1 MRGIELKHIGVRS
14 FMLKGLTARWGIDG
28 DRPPMPPALRAALVA
43 WYNTE
48 IQKATNFDV
57 IESYAEDFTANKW
70 YNINVNAVFTKTAKS
85 IRITNVLTTSSF
97 LKTKAQTYGAE
108 MVVKVSGLQPGVT
121 VLNYRY
127 GSNNDLVQITQN
139 GIYTLP
145 AGIPGAEVDGAN
157 GFRATTAFG
166 ECNITIEQLPTSK
179 LTDLSGNGRHLHLYG
194 YTGTPTNGINA
205 DGWLQS
211 AGVGYGVLHN
221 LPILTDYTVLAKRT
235 WLGPVPTGAF
245 ISNLDRD
252 LPGNNRGAFVF
263 EQLTNSIQGT
273 SSFGSTPYVNFV
285 PEKLSW
291 QTKNSYNGTPI
302 AAGRNTSNHAVVVGA
317 GVYSNSTGA
326 ASLRV
331 NICYGSIV
339 IANRTLTAEELEYV
353 KQWMA

>member
-28 DRPPMPPALRAALVA
+28 NRPPIPPALRTALVA

-48 IQKATNFDV
+48 IQRATNFDV

-70 YNINVNAVFTKTAKS
+70 DSRDVNAVFTKTAKS

-127 GSNNDLVQITQN
+127 GSNADLVQITQN

-145 AGIPGAEVDGAN
+145 AGIPGAEVDGYN
-157 GFRATTAFG
+157 GFRATAAFG
-166 ECNITIEQLPTSK
+166 ECDITIEQLPTSK
-179 LTDLSGNGRHLHLYG
+179 LTDLSGNGHHLHLYG

-211 AGVGYGVLHN
+211 AAAGYGVSYGQ
-221 LPILTDYTVLAKRT
+221 PILTDYTVCIMRKWNATVPAYGMLAHKPVGFVVERT
-235 WLGPVPTGAF
+235 ENSVQYAYSFNAKSPITF
-245 ISNLDRD
+245 E
-252 LPGNNRGAFVF
+252 PGEFTY
-263 EQLTNSIQGT
+263 Q
-273 SSFGSTPYVNFV
+273 SSA
-285 PEKLSW
+285 
-291 QTKNSYNGTPI
+291 SYNGTPI
-302 AAGRNTSNHAVVVGA
+302 TK
-317 GVYSNSTGA
+317 GA
-326 ASLRV
+326 ATDADTLILGRLSA
-331 NICYGSIV
+331 GSGTRFDGSYKSFV
-339 IANRTLTAEELEYV
+339 LFNRTLTTEELAYV
-353 KQWMA
+353 EQWMA